1 MNASAPLPEG
11 ACDAHFH
18 VFDDPMRYPISHAA
32 PLYEPPNA
40 TIERLLAMHKALG
53 IERGVLV
60 HPHVYGRDFTL
71 LLDFLKQAPAGS
83 YRGIAMVDDT
93 VDDKQLETLHAA
105 GVRGARFH
113 FQDRF
118 GSTLSLAEFRRS
130 VARIA
135 ELGWIVKIFARGTE
149 LQELEDELRGI
160 TSPVLLDHLGRLDFA
175 KGISQDAFKVV
186 VGLLRRDNWWILL
199 SNGDVRDE
207 GPVQPWSDAI
217 PFGRTYYETAPER
230 CIWGSD
236 WPHIAYNRRGLEW
249 PDEKALVGL
258 LESFLP
264 DQAARR
270 AVLVDNPA
278 RLFGFSS

>member
-1 MNASAPLPEG
+1 MNPSAPLPKG

-18 VFDDPMRYPISHAA
+18 VFDDPQRYPISHAA
-32 PLYEPPNA
+32 PLYEPPHA
-40 TIERLLAMHKALG
+40 TIDALLAMHKALG

-60 HPHVYGRDFTL
+60 HPHVYGRDYTL
-71 LLDFLKQAPAGS
+71 LLEFLKRAPHGA

-93 VDDKQLETLHAA
+93 VDDTQLEALHAA

-118 GSTLSLAEFRRS
+118 GSTLGMAEFRRS
-130 VARIA
+130 VTRIA
-135 ELGWIVKIFARGTE
+135 ELGWVVKIFARGTDLVE
-149 LQELEDELRGI
+149 LQGELRKI
-160 TSPVLLDHLGRLDFA
+160 TSPVLLDHLARLDFA
-175 KGISQDAFKVV
+175 LGITQDAFKVV
-186 VGLLRRDNWWILL
+186 VDLLRQDNWWILL

-207 GPVQPWSDAI
+207 GPMQPWSDSI

-249 PDEKALVGL
+249 PDETALVSL
-258 LESFLP
+258 LDRFLP
-264 DQAARR
+264 DGDARR

-278 RLFGFSS
+278 RLFGFT